1 MFGTQQP
8 QSDPEVAA
16 LKESVRH
23 NEKSIDRIEAEL
35 KDFRTETKAEFTVIR
50 SEINQLKVSI
60 DKVSSNI
67 WKQIVGSAI
76 AIILANVILKYWP
89 Q

>member
-1 MFGTQQP
+1 MFGTQP
-8 QSDPEVAA
+8 KPDPEVAA
-16 LKESVRH
+16 LKESVRY

-35 KDFRTETKAEFTVIR
+35 KEFRADTKAEFTAIR
-50 SEINQLKVSI
+50 SEISQLKVSI
-60 DKVSSNI
+60 DKVSSSI

-76 AIILANVILKYWP
+76 AIIIANVILKYWP